1 MSYLCRN
8 KQSDTTLF
16 ITQLCIVYTFTL
28 FCRFE
33 QKVRIAQ
40 WSTYRIFQSFL
51 ALQAWVQYS
60 SVPLFFYSFFNYF
73 QTFCQFAYDSNCILL
88 QVQVSVSRRK
98 RFFVIIIC
106 CICIFY
112 ICSIHLL
119 VIARVC
125 FHSLA
130 EGIGLCSFC
139 FCYSSAMFDIFLST
153 PITE

>member
-1 MSYLCRN
+1 MSHLCRN

-60 SVPLFFYSFFNYF
+60 SVPLLFYSFLTIFRHFVNLHTIPIAYYYKCKCLF
-73 QTFCQFAYDSNCILL
+73 QDGNASSLLSYAVYVSFTFVLYTYLL
-88 QVQVSVSRRK
+88 QPVYVFILWRK
-98 RFFVIIIC
+98 EQDFVLFVFVIPPRC
-106 CICIFY
+106 STFFY
-112 ICSIHLL
+112 LL
-119 VIARVC
+119 Q
-125 FHSLA
+125 
-130 EGIGLCSFC
+130 
-139 FCYSSAMFDIFLST
+139 
-153 PITE
+153 